1 MNKVRK
7 DDFWDLSISWLEE
20 DFWTESLALSYLNEK
35 FWEEVSEEIK
45 ERIAKTLFNNWKYY
59 DT

>member
-7 DDFWDLSISWLEE
+7 DDFWELSISWLEE
-20 DFWTESLALSYLNEK
+20 DFWDERLALSYLNEK

-45 ERIAKTLFNNWKYY
+45 ERIMKTLSTN
-59 DT
+59 

>member
-59 DT
+59 DA

>member
-7 DDFWDLSISWLEE
+7 DDFWELSISWLEE
-20 DFWTESLALSYLNEK
+20 DFWDERLALSYLNEK

-45 ERIAKTLFNNWKYY
+45 ERIIKTLSANWKHY

>member
-7 DDFWDLSISWLEE
+7 DDFWDLSISWLKE

-45 ERIAKTLFNNWKYY
+45 ERIAKTLSADLKYY